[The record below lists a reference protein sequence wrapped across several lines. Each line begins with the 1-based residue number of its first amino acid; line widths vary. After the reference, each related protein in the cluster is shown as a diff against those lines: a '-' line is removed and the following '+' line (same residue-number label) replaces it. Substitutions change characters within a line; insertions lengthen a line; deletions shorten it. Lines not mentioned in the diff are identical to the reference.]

1 MSTEAGGTRVFR
13 QLLLLLIA
21 LGVFATAIDL
31 LLIEHHADV
40 WQLTP
45 IVLLGAT
52 LACAAWSALA
62 PSRVALRVFRTLM
75 LLLVAGGAAGLWLH
89 LAGNLEFEREV
100 SPGLAGGELF
110 WKAIKGAS
118 PPSLAPAGLIHL
130 GLLGLLF
137 TYRHPALD
145 RSTQSVLMQGA
156 QR

>member
-1 MSTEAGGTRVFR
+1 M
-13 QLLLLLIA
+13 LLVA
-21 LGVFATAIDL
+21 VGAAATALDL

-45 IVLLGAT
+45 LVLLGAT
-52 LACAAWSALA
+52 LACAAWIACA
-62 PSRVALRVFRTLM
+62 PRRGALRLFQAMM
-75 LLLVAGGAAGLWLH
+75 LLLIAGGATGLWLH

-100 SPGLAGGELF
+100 SPGLAGRELF
-110 WKAIKGAS
+110 WKAVQGAA

-137 TYRHPALD
+137 TYRHPLLD
-145 RSTQSVLMQGA
+145 GAVAPSTVVQGV

>member
-1 MSTEAGGTRVFR
+1 MSADAGAGVLR
-13 QLLLLLIA
+13 QVLLLLIA
-21 LGVFATAIDL
+21 LGVIATALDL
-31 LLIEHHADV
+31 LLIEHHADA

-45 IVLLGAT
+45 LVLLAAT
-52 LACAAWSALA
+52 FACAAWIALA
-62 PSRVALRVFRTLM
+62 PSRGALRMFQLVM
-75 LLLVAGGAAGLWLH
+75 LLLIAGGAAGLWLH

-137 TYRHPALD
+137 TYRHPASD
-145 RSTQSVLMQGA
+145 RSRTESAIMQ
-156 QR
+156 